1 LQEFTVVCTTCQSR
15 IKVRNPNLIGQIV
28 PCPKCSS
35 MVLIENNNRI
45 VLSPQGDAANS
56 QTETKEALGPLPNIK
71 DADKSDGN
79 QNRGRFRADAGNAT
93 NATPSGGLG
102 TNTTS
107 NGATSPVPSANVM
120 AKEQDLPD
128 SIPSMD
134 ALVRNDWVSA
144 KAKAR
149 RQILLVFF
157 LSFSSCIVAV
167 LLFVLFLRNWGDKP
181 TDTLAKNTDVKQPT
195 AAEPAPETK
204 VPESLDIGSNPANL
218 NSGTAGIPNSD
229 SPSQA
234 TDMPENPTATEAG
247 AEKEATPSSDDA
259 AAKPP
264 SDDIAMPQAP
274 NVEGESE
281 NSPRDTDDT
290 VTEPN
295 VKPANEVATD
305 KLAGNE
311 KTEAAD
317 VGATNATAKDA
328 PAPLPESLRKLATI
342 FDPSLE
348 MRLGEVPGSRV
359 QAGLSTPDVA
369 ALPIVSSTKLHPPAA
384 APQDVAKRLSEE
396 LAGIEIQE
404 RPLCEVLELWSQL
417 SGVGIEIRWNEL
429 AAVNVEATD
438 LVSVRMGRT
447 NFQDLLTGV
456 LSPLG
461 LEFVPL
467 DKSLVRI
474 APLEAKVGEL
484 LPQTWKLDDLVTDKS
499 PVAEID
505 RIIRAINPSF
515 GDLFKITNNEIE
527 WAAAAKPFQKFAVL
541 ETLEHLRAM
550 RNVPLASSY
559 KPSLFQRAWPTPNN
573 SSATT
578 TILTQAAVKN
588 APIVQTLS
596 QSAREVGA
604 TFSMDWS
611 GTWEHGLSPYTEET
625 YLPKGR
631 SLSGLADAVALKFGL
646 EVAWL
651 NSNHLLLTTT
661 SRLNHMEMMVHF
673 ELSDQ
678 RDLESLKRRLSRF
691 STLSDQDLP
700 SIRFAIDPQSD
711 MLLAVIRPLRSSE
724 VGQRP

>member
-1 LQEFTVVCTTCQSR
+1 MQEFTVVCTTCQSR

-45 VLSPQGDAANS
+45 VLSPHGDAANS
-56 QTETKEALGPLPNIK
+56 QTETKEALGPLPNLK
-71 DADKSDGN
+71 DADKGEGN
-79 QNRGRFRADAGNAT
+79 QARGRFRADAGIAT

-107 NGATSPVPSANVM
+107 NASSANAV

-128 SIPSMD
+128 SSPSID
-134 ALVRNDWVSA
+134 ALVRNDWVSS

-181 TDTLAKNTDVKQPT
+181 KDTLAKNADVKQPT
-195 AAEPAPETK
+195 VTAAAPENK
-204 VPESLDIGSNPANL
+204 VPESLDVGDSQADL
-218 NSGTAGIPNSD
+218 NSGTAETPKNGSTDQVSESPESTKATDAGADKDATSNSD
-229 SPSQA
+229 DVA
-234 TDMPENPTATEAG
+234 T
-247 AEKEATPSSDDA
+247 
-259 AAKPP
+259 KPP
-264 SDDIAMPQAP
+264 GDDIAMTETPK
-274 NVEGESE
+274 VEGESE
-281 NSPRDTDDT
+281 NSSQDTDDK

-295 VKPANEVATD
+295 GTPANETAPEKASD
-305 KLAGNE
+305 EK
-311 KTEAAD
+311 KTEGAD
-317 VGATNATAKDA
+317 TGATNAAAKDA

-384 APQDVAKRLSEE
+384 PPQDVAKRLSEE

-404 RPLCEVLELWSQL
+404 RPLSEVLELWSQL
-417 SGVGIEIRWNEL
+417 SGVGVEIRWNEL
-429 AAVNVEATD
+429 AAVNVEPTD

-456 LSPLG
+456 LTPLG

-474 APLEAKVGEL
+474 APLEAKVSEL

-499 PVAEID
+499 PVVEVD
-505 RIIRAINPSF
+505 RIIRAINPSL

-527 WAAAAKPFQKFAVL
+527 WAATAKPFQKFAVL

-604 TFSMDWS
+604 TFSIDWS